1 MTRLTLIDPAEATGK
16 ARELLSAVEARLRFP
31 PNMMRTMAVSP
42 AGREG
47 YLCFSSALGRRRAR
61 GEGPRADR
69 ARRSRGQRLRTA
81 WPPIRR
87 SARWWV

>member
-16 ARELLSAVEARLRFP
+16 AREPLSAVEARLRFP

-47 YLCFSSALGRRRAR
+47 YLCFSSALGGGALGAKVREQIAL
-61 GEGPRADR
+61 GVA
-69 ARRSRGQRLRTA
+69 
-81 WPPIRR
+81 
-87 SARWWV
+87 